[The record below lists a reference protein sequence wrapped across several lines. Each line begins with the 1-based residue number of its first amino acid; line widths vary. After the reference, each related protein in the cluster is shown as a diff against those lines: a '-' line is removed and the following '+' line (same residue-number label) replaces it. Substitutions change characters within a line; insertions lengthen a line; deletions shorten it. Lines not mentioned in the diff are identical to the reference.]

1 MKPGW
6 IDTLAWAGAAT
17 VALMLA
23 LVFPSDTT
31 VMGRLPEFTATR
43 LDQQP
48 LELPRGLPAERTLL
62 LVTFNRTQ
70 RPLIEG
76 WITGMQLPGHPGI
89 HWLRMPVIED
99 RAGDPAA
106 RNTAENRLLMRYPG
120 ALERAHMVP
129 LFTHREA
136 FARAAGLTG
145 IDQPAVLVLNR
156 RGEVLARAE
165 GAFDPY
171 KAAALRQTLQEGER
185 PLR

>member
-6 IDTLAWAGAAT
+6 IDTLTWAGAAT
-17 VALMLA
+17 IALMLA

-31 VMGRLPEFTATR
+31 VMGRLPEFAAKR
-43 LDQQP
+43 LDQRP
-48 LELPRGLPAERTLL
+48 LQLPRGLPAERTLL
-62 LVTFNRTQ
+62 LVTFDRSQ
-70 RPLIEG
+70 RPAIDG
-76 WITGMQLPGHPGI
+76 WIAGMHLQRHPTL
-89 HWLRMPVIED
+89 HWLRMPVFED
-99 RAGDPAA
+99 RAGDATH

-136 FARAAGLTG
+136 FARAAGLAG
-145 IDQPAVLVLNR
+145 IGQPAVLVLNR

-165 GAFDPY
+165 GVFDPD